1 MLKGLGQLGDIG
13 KLMAQAQEM
22 QTKMQEL
29 QERMES
35 ITAEGAAGAG
45 MVKATVTA
53 KGRLAGL
60 EVDPALFSGE
70 EDKAVLEDLIV
81 AAVND
86 AQEKAVAKG
95 QEEMAKLTQEM
106 GLPAGMLPS
115 GMG

>member
-1 MLKGLGQLGDIG
+1 MLKGLGQLGDLG
-13 KLMAQAQEM
+13 KIMAQAQEM
-22 QTKMQEL
+22 QAKMQEL
-29 QERMES
+29 QERLES
-35 ITAEGAAGAG
+35 LTAEGSAGAG
-45 MVKATVTA
+45 MVRATATA
-53 KGRLAGL
+53 KGKLTRL

-86 AQEKAVAKG
+86 AQEKAAEKG

-106 GLPAGMLPS
+106 GLPAGMMPP

>member
-1 MLKGLGQLGDIG
+1 MLKGLGQLGDLG
-13 KLMAQAQEM
+13 KIMAQAKEM
-22 QTKMQEL
+22 QEKMQAL
-29 QERMES
+29 QERMET
-35 ITAEGAAGAG
+35 ITAEGSSGAG

-53 KGRLAGL
+53 KGKLTSL

-86 AQEKAVAKG
+86 AQEKAIALG
-95 QEEMAKLTQEM
+95 QEEMAKMTQEM
-106 GLPAGMLPS
+106 GLPAGMLPG